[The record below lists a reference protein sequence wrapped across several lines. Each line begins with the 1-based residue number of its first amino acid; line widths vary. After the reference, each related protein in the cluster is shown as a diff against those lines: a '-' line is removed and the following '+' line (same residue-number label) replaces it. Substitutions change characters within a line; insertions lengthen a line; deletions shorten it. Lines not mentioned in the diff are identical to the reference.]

1 MCRTSANGDPGCDN
15 HWYLGEDFAF
25 SERARRS
32 GFPIIADTRIRLEHI
47 GKHGYSW
54 EDAAMTVNATAPTI
68 SISNEHTP
76 GQRALPTF
84 QRE

>member
-1 MCRTSANGDPGCDN
+1 MATN

-54 EDAAMTVNATAPTI
+54 KIAGDDRKRYGTYHFHI
-68 SISNEHTP
+68 
-76 GQRALPTF
+76 Q
-84 QRE
+84 